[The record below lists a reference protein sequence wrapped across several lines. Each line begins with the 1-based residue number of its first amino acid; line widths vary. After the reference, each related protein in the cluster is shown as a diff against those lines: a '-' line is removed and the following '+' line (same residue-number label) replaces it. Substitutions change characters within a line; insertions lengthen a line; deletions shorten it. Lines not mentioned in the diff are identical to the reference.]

1 MRRSLLIASLLVLPA
16 CPSNATPDGGTDGG
30 PEGTDAPLV
39 DGGASDGGASDGG
52 TSDGGASDAGPDA
65 PGSSAMGDCR
75 SDADCPEGTCVELTP
90 GGYRVCRVT
99 PVEATG
105 CDAGRAD
112 ACCDS
117 GDCAIGACYLGPI
130 RAFCGGP
137 LREPAN
143 ECGAAECSTDAD
155 CADGTLCA
163 PAGTFGPVALCVTAS
178 CRVDADCN
186 AEAGGH
192 CVVVT
197 EPCCGVRVGLLCTY
211 DSDGC
216 RSDADCTSGYCGIE
230 LGRSRCTAGGP
241 ICPR

>member
-30 PEGTDAPLV
+30 AEGTDAPIL
-39 DGGASDGGASDGG
+39 DGGGVDAGSVDAGSDGG
-52 TSDGGASDAGPDA
+52 SDAGSDA
-65 PGSSAMGDCR
+65 PTSNAMGDCS

-99 PVEATG
+99 PIEATG

-117 GDCAIGACYLGPI
+117 SDCATGACFLGPI
-130 RAFCGGP
+130 RVFCGGP
-137 LREPAN
+137 VREPAN
-143 ECGAAECSTDAD
+143 ECGTSDCTTDAD
-155 CADGTLCA
+155 CTGGDVCA
-163 PAGTFGPVALCVTAS
+163 PAGTLGPVALCVSAS

-192 CVVVT
+192 CVVAA
-197 EPCCGVRVGLLCTY
+197 EPCCGVRVGLVCAY
-211 DSDGC
+211 SDGC
-216 RSDADCTSGYCGIE
+216 RSDADCATGYCGIE
-230 LGRSRCTAGGP
+230 LGRARCMAGRP
-241 ICPR
+241 ICPL